1 MKNLTQW
8 NPKINH
14 DLFIQSVIK
23 RFTELY
29 NGDGKVIFVDRPS
42 SEEGEEMGGEYVKE
56 VERELKSWEWQFGQT
71 PEFTNLLS
79 GIFDDELVVSAELT
93 FSLDQFEMGSWGKE
107 RKRLS

>member
-1 MKNLTQW
+1 MKNLTLW

-29 NGDGKVIFVDRPS
+29 NGDGKVIFVDRPG
-42 SEEGEEMGGEYVKE
+42 SEEGEEIGGEYVKE

-79 GIFDDELVVSAELT
+79 GIFDDELVVSAQLT
-93 FSLDQFEMGSWGKE
+93 SSLDQF
-107 RKRLS
+107 